1 MQTLTDSP
9 EERALSLHSYLI
21 DWICLCACDSNI
33 SNHYS
38 YVSLYFPSPFKQE
51 EELLKKLNWT
61 GGSTPEEVNSFNDSF
76 SEIQG

>member
-1 MQTLTDSP
+1 MG
-9 EERALSLHSYLI
+9 SLPTRFLV
-21 DWICLCACDSNI
+21 D
-33 SNHYS
+33 
-38 YVSLYFPSPFKQE
+38 FKQE